1 MEIFFL
7 LNLAAVSLIAVA
19 WIARRGKRTAERT
32 PLAPPA
38 TLAEKHRRLER
49 CAADTASAQAAR
61 ALADSFGQLQQM
73 ELPQGTDAT
82 GAMVWLDDNAF
93 YLRQQAVQ

>member
-19 WIARRGKRTAERT
+19 WIARRWKRTAERT

-38 TLAEKHRRLER
+38 TLAE
-49 CAADTASAQAAR
+49 
-61 ALADSFGQLQQM
+61 
-73 ELPQGTDAT
+73 
-82 GAMVWLDDNAF
+82 
-93 YLRQQAVQ
+93 